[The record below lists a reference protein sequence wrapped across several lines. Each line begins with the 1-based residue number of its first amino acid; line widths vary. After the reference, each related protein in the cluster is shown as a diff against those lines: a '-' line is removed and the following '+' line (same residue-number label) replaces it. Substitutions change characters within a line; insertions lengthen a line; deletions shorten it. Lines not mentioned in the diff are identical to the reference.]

1 MCSVC
6 TSSALHFSHSFCFI
20 SIYCCCLQSA
30 SRLLQHVFLEK
41 WKIKNRVGRLV
52 FASIWVLAFDRKFVS
67 RRMFTLYTHT
77 LTRCAAHTT
86 RQHTYLRYIYSNN
99 IINTGGP
106 FVPRRRRRLHVRCS
120 IYAWEERFYSIFTS
134 FYFLSA
140 SSARIIAC
148 VDIFFLLTN
157 GVWPIERERY
167 R

>member
-20 SIYCCCLQSA
+20 SIYYCCLQSA

-86 RQHTYLRYIYSNN
+86 RQHTYLRYIYIVTILSIRVGLLFRVVVAVSMFAVRFMPGRNDFTVFLPVF
-99 IINTGGP
+99 I
-106 FVPRRRRRLHVRCS
+106 FSLLLRLES
-120 IYAWEERFYSIFTS
+120 SLASTFS
-134 FYFLSA
+134 FS
-140 SSARIIAC
+140 
-148 VDIFFLLTN
+148 
-157 GVWPIERERY
+157 WPTVCDQ
-167 R
+167 